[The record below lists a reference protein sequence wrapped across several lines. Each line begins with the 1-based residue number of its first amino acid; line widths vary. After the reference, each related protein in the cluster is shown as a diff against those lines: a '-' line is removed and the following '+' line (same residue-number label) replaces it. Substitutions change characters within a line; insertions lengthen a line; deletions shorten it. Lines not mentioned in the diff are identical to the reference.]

1 MKKEYIK
8 PTLKFHVLKFNKVIV
23 TSPGDEVREVKYRYE
38 QADEW
43 SD

>member
-8 PTLKFHVLKFNKVIV
+8 PIMKFHVLKFSRVIV
-23 TSPGDEVREVKYRYE
+23 ASPDDEVRTVKFRTE

>member
-8 PTLKFHVLKFNKVIV
+8 PTLKFHVLKFNRVIV
-23 TSPGDEVREVKYRYE
+23 ASEEIPEAKFRME

>member
-8 PTLKFHVLKFNKVIV
+8 PIMKFHVLKFNRVMV
-23 TSPGDEVREVKYRYE
+23 ASEEVQPAKFRME

>member
-8 PTLKFHVLKFNKVIV
+8 PIMKFHVLKFNRVMVASEEELQPAKF
-23 TSPGDEVREVKYRYE
+23 RME